1 MVRQSSKP
9 SLVPGQ
15 ASPTQSSR
23 TRTRPAPHVPARASF
38 YPVQTPTVLHEPPT
52 QVQTPATQ
60 VQTPMSEIETP
71 PPKIQTPAAQIQTP
85 KSKFSTPPSQNLDFS
100 HGDKRPF
107 SVVSPSLFGDPSSVK
122 PPSVSPFQLK
132 DIKDRL
138 KRLEDAY
145 AEIFT
150 LRNAL
155 EHSESARR
163 ALESQVVQLRAAQQ
177 GSSSKSAPPPP
188 TSKPAPPPPATKPAQ
203 APKSKA
209 KAKKPPSP
217 SPRRAAATLG
227 RLFGPKAGTPSEY
240 HYLYYPQAVRYP
252 LKQLRSI
259 LKTCGV
265 NVSRILD
272 IQYPDAKIV
281 SFLVHA
287 DYVVEFTSQMHKT
300 GRGAMPEHEYDPH
313 HPDSLKD
320 PKFNSLSFELR
331 AQKAREI
338 QNTRCLRSLSFV
350 RRSARLSVARSFL
363 HYQRINQTQF
373 DVILAQERA
382 SRPSPP
388 PLSHPKLSPEEVV
401 EKKKHLAYL
410 GYLLHLDHEAAHSLA
425 YAPPLVDESMMSD

>member
-1 MVRQSSKP
+1 MVRPSSKP
-9 SLVPGQ
+9 SLVPDQ
-15 ASPTQSSR
+15 ASPTSSSR
-23 TRTRPAPHVPARASF
+23 TRTRPQPHVPARTSF
-38 YPVQTPTVLHEPPT
+38 S
-52 QVQTPATQ
+52 QVQTPQVQVSSIETPK
-60 VQTPMSEIETP
+60 VQTPSIEAP
-71 PPKIQTPAAQIQTP
+71 PIQTP
-85 KSKFSTPPSQNLDFS
+85 KSIFETPTSENFDFS
-100 HGDKRPF
+100 YGDKRPF
-107 SVVSPSLFGDPSSVK
+107 SVVSPSSSGDTSSK
-122 PPSVSPFQLK
+122 KSSAVSIHQLR

-163 ALESQVVQLRAAQQ
+163 ALESQVVQLKAAQQ
-177 GSSSKSAPPPP
+177 GPPTKSSPPPP
-188 TSKPAPPPPATKPAQ
+188 SAAKSSEAGTTFASVAAKNVPK
-203 APKSKA
+203 PKSKA
-209 KAKKPPSP
+209 KAKKPPAP
-217 SPRRAAATLG
+217 SPRRAAATIG

-240 HYLYYPQAVRYP
+240 HFVYYKQSIRRP
-252 LKQLRSI
+252 LKQLRAS
-259 LKTCGV
+259 LKNIGI

-272 IQYPDAKIV
+272 IQYPEAQI
-281 SFLVHA
+281 
-287 DYVVEFTSQMHKT
+287 FTSLMNEK
-300 GRGAMPEHEYDPH
+300 GRGALPARDYDPY
-313 HPDSLKD
+313 HPESLKD
-320 PKFNSLSFELR
+320 PKFGTLSFELR

-363 HYQRINQTQF
+363 YYNRINQTQF

-388 PLSHPKLSPEEVV
+388 LPPPKLSPDEVV

-425 YAPPLVDESMMSD
+425 YAPPLVDETMMSD

>member
-1 MVRQSSKP
+1 MARQSSKP
-9 SLVPGQ
+9 SLVPDQ

-23 TRTRPAPHVPARASF
+23 TRTRPQPHIPTRTSYPQVQAPLIEP
-38 YPVQTPTVLHEPPT
+38 PTVQTPSS
-52 QVQTPATQ
+52 QVQTPQ
-60 VQTPMSEIETP
+60 
-71 PPKIQTPAAQIQTP
+71 PKIQTPASQIRAP
-85 KSKFSTPPSQNLDFS
+85 ISKFSTPPSQNFDFS
-100 HGDKRPF
+100 YGEKRPY
-107 SVVSPSLFGDPSSVK
+107 SVLSPSSSGDASSKKPPPVSPY
-122 PPSVSPFQLK
+122 QLK
-132 DIKDRL
+132 EIKDRL

-177 GSSSKSAPPPP
+177 GSSPKSAPPPP
-188 TSKPAPPPPATKPAQ
+188 ANKPTEAGDSYASVTGKNAPK
-203 APKSKA
+203 PKSKA
-209 KAKKPPSP
+209 KAKKPLPPSP
-217 SPRRAAATLG
+217 SPRRAAATIG

-240 HYLYYPQAVRYP
+240 HFLYYKQSVRRP
-252 LKQLRSI
+252 LKQLRSN
-259 LKTCGV
+259 LKACGI

-272 IQYPDAKIV
+272 IQYPEAQIV
-281 SFLVHA
+281 SFLLHA
-287 DYVVEFTSQMHKT
+287 DYVAEFTSTMHNK
-300 GRGAMPEHEYDPH
+300 GRGAVPAHDYDPY

-320 PKFNSLSFELR
+320 PKFGILSSELR
-331 AQKAREI
+331 AQKAREL

-363 HYQRINQTQF
+363 YYKRINQTQF

-382 SRPSPP
+382 SRPPP
-388 PLSHPKLSPEEVV
+388 PLPNSKLSPDEVV

-425 YAPPLVDESMMSD
+425 YAPLPVDETMMSD